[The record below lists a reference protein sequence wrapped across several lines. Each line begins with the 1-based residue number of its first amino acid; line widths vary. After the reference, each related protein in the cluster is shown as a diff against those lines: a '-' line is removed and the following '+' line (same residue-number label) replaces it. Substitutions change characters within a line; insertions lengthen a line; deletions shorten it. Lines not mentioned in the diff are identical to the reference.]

1 MMLLRHGFKRKPVKN
16 LAASL
21 EKISIKDNLWNSFQ
35 PDGILRNNK
44 YQRPSWHIRAALQG
58 LILKV
63 HGQQQLKGGKQD
75 LVINHQMGLCLIGK
89 ARLSSRNKDC
99 QLEDTTADRP
109 TILTSD
115 EWIPEN
121 FIEKDQR
128 EINSVCSPTT
138 FRFPSPAMKDEV
150 MDSGRGVSWRED
162 GGFELEAALK
172 PPRPFPPTNI
182 TD

>member
-1 MMLLRHGFKRKPVKN
+1 MEG
-16 LAASL
+16 
-21 EKISIKDNLWNSFQ
+21 
-35 PDGILRNNK
+35 
-44 YQRPSWHIRAALQG
+44 
-58 LILKV
+58 
-63 HGQQQLKGGKQD
+63 
-75 LVINHQMGLCLIGK
+75 
-89 ARLSSRNKDC
+89 
-99 QLEDTTADRP
+99 TTADRP

-128 EINSVCSPTT
+128 EINGVCSPTT

-150 MDSGRGVSWRED
+150 MDPGRGVSCCED

-182 TD
+182 TAQL